1 MRMFKSQIWS
11 SIRYSQGS
19 KWLWKVLSPLLLL
32 GFLVAFWQLIISLG
46 HIKPFILASPGQVV
60 AALMDPKWQWF
71 LQAEVT
77 SIEVVGGFI
86 LAAIVGIL
94 LGMMISASS
103 TLRSA
108 FLPLLVVFNSLPKIA
123 MAPLFII
130 WMGYGIIPNTVIAFI
145 SAFFP
150 VVINTSVGLREI
162 DPDMVALARGLRVPN
177 LKIFLKIRLPNA
189 LPYVFSGLKV
199 SSSLAVIGAIV
210 GEFIASTRGLAS
222 IIMSAQGVLA
232 TDAILAA
239 LLWISAIG
247 LGLYGFVVLLEHLFM
262 PWAEPK

>member
-1 MRMFKSQIWS
+1 MTKSKMLPSNEHRRGTSWV
-11 SIRYSQGS
+11 
-19 KWLWKVLSPLLLL
+19 WKAFPPLLLAV
-32 GFLVAFWQLIISLG
+32 FSVVFWQLIVSLG
-46 HIKPFILASPGQVV
+46 HIKSFILASPGEVV

-71 LQAEVT
+71 SQVEVT
-77 SIEVVGGFI
+77 SIEVVGGFT

-103 TLRSA
+103 AARNA
-108 FLPLLVVFNSLPKIA
+108 FLPFLVVFNSLPKIA

-130 WMGYGIIPNTVIAFI
+130 WMGYGIIPNIVIAFI

-150 VVINTSVGLREI
+150 VVINTSVGLSEI

-177 LKIFLKIRLPNA
+177 WKIFLKIRLPNA

-199 SSSLAVIGAIV
+199 SSTLAVIGAIV
-210 GEFIASTRGLAS
+210 GEFIASTKGLAS

-232 TDAILAA
+232 TDAILAS

-247 LGLYGFVVLLEHLFM
+247 LGLYGFVILLQHLFM